1 MIINRKLSVN
11 YFYLLAFIFIMCGCD
26 MKKKMVNQV
35 FEIYGEKNVLDDM
48 IINMEV
54 YANSEKYP
62 GFSTWKVVTI
72 LYKGNR
78 FQFPENNDDI
88 VSYVIHYTY
97 RQQVGMFK
105 MDAEIPKNARGGH
118 DVNMLYIL
126 REGDHVYL
134 KYYSRRSDVAR
145 NNPLATTDATLPQ
158 EEYFKK
164 YSSVIYEDHPQH
176 LKKIFDLY
184 IPKLQSYQLYPYE
197 KLNMDYYKKLSLEE
211 KKKIA
216 MPEQYLRKMNL
227 PKDELNILLEISK
240 NR

>member
-1 MIINRKLSVN
+1 
-11 YFYLLAFIFIMCGCD
+11 
-26 MKKKMVNQV
+26 
-35 FEIYGEKNVLDDM
+35 
-48 IINMEV
+48 MEV

-197 KLNMDYYKKLSLEE
+197 KLIWITIRNFRWRKRKK
-211 KKKIA
+211 
-216 MPEQYLRKMNL
+216 
-227 PKDELNILLEISK
+227 
-240 NR
+240 

>member
-1 MIINRKLSVN
+1 
-11 YFYLLAFIFIMCGCD
+11 
-26 MKKKMVNQV
+26 MKKKLVNQV

-197 KLNMDYYKKLSLEE
+197 KLIWITIRNFRWRKRKK
-211 KKKIA
+211 
-216 MPEQYLRKMNL
+216 
-227 PKDELNILLEISK
+227 
-240 NR
+240 